1 MYNLLCV
8 LFQVIK
14 NACATLAILN
24 LLLNTSHPDVTL
36 GSTLSEFKEF
46 TLPLDPSVS
55 AIYIALFL
63 SFLFFT
69 AEFDKLVALR
79 CEKVGWL

>member
-55 AIYIALFL
+55 AIIALFL

-79 CEKVGWL
+79 CEKVGRL